1 MAKIALE
8 TMPFFAFVGVQEFE
22 RQVGNDFEVNITVE
36 ADIQKAAQTDDVAHT
51 VDYTVIYKLV
61 KEVMSAKVELIETLV
76 VRIGKNILEQF
87 PEVSHCTVRINKL
100 SPKVGGP
107 IATTWVE
114 EDFAR

>member
-8 TMPFFAFVGVQEFE
+8 TMPFFGFVGVQEFE

-36 ADIQKAAQTDDVAHT
+36 ADIHKAAATDNVNHT
-51 VDYTVIYKLV
+51 VDYTQIYALV
-61 KEVMSAKVELIETLV
+61 KEVMSIQVELIETLV
-76 VRIGKNILEQF
+76 ARIGKGILEEF

-107 IATTWVE
+107 IAMTWVE
-114 EDFAR
+114 EFFTR